1 MPASVEAVLERLGR
15 DGTVVARSDR
25 SVHQVFPVA
34 ITMLE
39 GKALRRWIV
48 QERAHTT
55 IEIGLGYGIST
66 LHICQGLQQVG
77 GPRLHHVAID
87 PYQSRFANCG
97 LQLLEDAA
105 VRDMV
110 EHLEDRSEIVLPRLL
125 DHGLATFDLAFV
137 DGNHRFDA
145 VFVDLFYLSRLVKP
159 GAVIF
164 VDDYQLPGVRR
175 AASFYV
181 ANLDWSV
188 CEISPAHAEH
198 QWAVLRTSARPDER
212 PFTYFVDF

>member
-1 MPASVEAVLERLGR
+1 MPASVQAVLERLGR
-15 DGTVVARSDR
+15 DGTVVARSDG

-34 ITMLE
+34 ITMIE
-39 GKALRRWIV
+39 GKALRHWIV
-48 QERAHTT
+48 HERAHTT

-77 GPRLHHVAID
+77 GPAPRHVAID
-87 PYQSRFANCG
+87 PYQSRFASCG

-105 VRDMV
+105 VRNMV
-110 EHLEDRSEIVLPRLL
+110 EHLEGRSETVLPRLL
-125 DHGLATFDLAFV
+125 DRGLAMFDLAFV
-137 DGNHRFDA
+137 DGNHRFDS
-145 VFVDLFYLSRLVKP
+145 VFVDLFYLSRLVKL
-159 GAVIF
+159 GGIIF

-181 ANLDWSV
+181 ANLGWSV
-188 CEISPAHAEH
+188 CEVSPAHAEH
-198 QWAVLRTSARPDER
+198 QWAVYRTSAQPDER